1 MACVVVGIAVALTG
15 CISGPVP
22 AGNPAAPSPRVH
34 AAASELTPAVLPE
47 TATPFPIRV
56 ILSWRAEKQ
65 DVLRIVGRRAITDN
79 ADLEA
84 ALREEMTAHEHDAE
98 PPYAWLA
105 VPGEVPWKDVVT
117 VINAC
122 KRVGITRIE
131 YGFAREH

>member
-1 MACVVVGIAVALTG
+1 MPL
-15 CISGPVP
+15 
-22 AGNPAAPSPRVH
+22 
-34 AAASELTPAVLPE
+34 L
-47 TATPFPIRV
+47 IRV
-56 ILSWRAEKQ
+56 ILSWRAEKK
-65 DVLRIVGRRAITDN
+65 DVLRIVGKRAITDD

-84 ALREEMTAHEHDAE
+84 ALRAEMTAREHDAE
-98 PPYAWLA
+98 PPYVWLA